1 MDDWVVWQ
9 TERRTDILI
18 AHAARLTTL
27 YVALSKS
34 WLRVDEWS
42 GWVDSSHEGARQIS
56 RIETHAGQSR
66 VGAVHRVQL
75 RVSAATC
82 PSREDPARQRHWPA
96 ATDRRPAGMSFPAA
110 ATQRPQ
116 QVALETVV
124 DETVDDWIH
133 AAVAVAHSNI
143 LVTMEC

>member
-1 MDDWVVWQ
+1 
-9 TERRTDILI
+9 
-18 AHAARLTTL
+18 
-27 YVALSKS
+27 
-34 WLRVDEWS
+34 
-42 GWVDSSHEGARQIS
+42 
-56 RIETHAGQSR
+56 
-66 VGAVHRVQL
+66 
-75 RVSAATC
+75 
-82 PSREDPARQRHWPA
+82 
-96 ATDRRPAGMSFPAA
+96 MSFPAA